1 MFVKNTFIIT
11 KLKLKLKTMSQEELS
26 NIVVDTRDLKS
37 FCNTLS
43 RLADNNTGKDSFKFT
58 EAHLYRMNQYA
69 KCIVEMT
76 NQLQQTIEE
85 HGEDTLQYL
94 LRDELA
100 MNVKH

>member
-1 MFVKNTFIIT
+1 
-11 KLKLKLKTMSQEELS
+11 MSQEELS

-58 EAHLYRMNQYA
+58 ENHLHRMNQYA
-69 KCIVEMT
+69 KWIVQITE
-76 NQLQQTIEE
+76 QLQQTIEE

-94 LRDELA
+94 LKDELA
-100 MNVKH
+100 MNIKH